1 MRSVHTRSLAKVSV
15 HTRSLAK
22 GVLLQDPVE
31 LDTRLFESFQS
42 VLRTACMYESLR
54 ARVTVD
60 RSRMRSYLGSTTYAM
75 IS

>member
-1 MRSVHTRSLAKVSV
+1 MRSLAKGSV

-54 ARVTVD
+54 ARFTVD

>member
-1 MRSVHTRSLAKVSV
+1 MHNEIVRIRGLT

-54 ARVTVD
+54 AGH
-60 RSRMRSYLGSTTYAM
+60 S
-75 IS
+75 